1 MTEVNNAA
9 VQAALKSAGVE
20 FIEENGGGA
29 GVRLRKT
36 KAPRCAYSDAREGVR
51 NSLSA
56 PAGTVA
62 VFYFSRL
69 GSVIILCSSSPFTR
83 APVAP
88 TIPAPLRHHRE
99 FKRRP
104 LSIIII
110 IPSVP
115 VMAVMPIMVAMT
127 IMPRMG

>member
-62 VFYFSRL
+62 VFYFSYARDGL
-69 GSVIILCSSSPFTR
+69 
-83 APVAP
+83 
-88 TIPAPLRHHRE
+88 
-99 FKRRP
+99 
-104 LSIIII
+104 
-110 IPSVP
+110 
-115 VMAVMPIMVAMT
+115 
-127 IMPRMG
+127 MPRRSRVRTLKQGIEVFSCVKAR